1 MLLKPL
7 LAAFCFHGGI
17 IMLKNFNIK
26 FSSREAAGMEN
37 NCNFATLNLLKIN
50 SYVKTNQR
58 DADSVREGCPQIP
71 GKDEGKT
78 DGNTRTES

>member
-1 MLLKPL
+1 
-7 LAAFCFHGGI
+7 
-17 IMLKNFNIK
+17 MLKKFNII
-26 FSSREAAGMEN
+26 FSLQSAARMKI
-37 NCNFATLNLLKIN
+37 NCIFAVLNLLKIN

-78 DGNTRTES
+78 DGNARTES

>member
-58 DADSVREGCPQIP
+58 DADSVREGCPQVP
-71 GKDEGKT
+71 G
-78 DGNTRTES
+78 